1 MAAFAVI
8 YAVCAVIAV
17 ALAPTTPRVWRL
29 LGDWIAA
36 PVQVLAIIA
45 TATVVR
51 SRWSARGHD
60 RSMWALVCAFCVTSL
75 IASLVWNLLRKLGG
89 VPSLSYPD
97 LIYFLDYGLLT
108 AAYAVAFRRF
118 GGSFRDPLTWLDFVT
133 IVVAVIA
140 TFWGTLLGTFL
151 PPAHGPRV
159 DLPYAISYAA
169 SVSIWMAFAALL
181 FLRMPQFRPV
191 IVLLICAG
199 LIETIWE
206 VGWLATW
213 LTDRNYVGAF
223 YNFGDVL
230 AFTMIACAAALAE
243 QPEPEVTIDD
253 TERSAYSFAPTLSA
267 LSAIALFGASLASTR
282 APDAWVLVG
291 LVILA
296 VLLLVT
302 RQAAAHKKLAELNRA
317 LAFRVADARLTEL
330 VRQSA
335 DAFLIIDARGIV
347 TFASAATEAMIGMAP
362 PQAIGT
368 TAVDLFGPDHE
379 ETFARFLNRL
389 VAEPREAL
397 SLELSLEPADG
408 SPRTLRLLGAN
419 RLANVHIEGLTLTIS
434 DISEQRALERDVLT
448 AANHERLRLAGDIH
462 DGLGQELSGIALML
476 HALSKSP
483 ELEAL
488 KSRTELNAIVGH
500 VTEAIRGARDL
511 ARGLSPIY
519 VVRGSLRDALLRLKR
534 DAGAAP
540 PVHVEVDPALGELVI
555 DELPADHLY
564 RIAREAV
571 KNAMRH
577 GSCSKVEVWL
587 RVLDETLWLEISDDG
602 IGYDLRA
609 GADIGFGLRLMEYR
623 ARIIGA
629 SFEIVRRETGGTTV
643 RAQVRLG
650 TVARK
655 SAVDGPRS
663 EAINLRS

>member
-1 MAAFAVI
+1 M
-8 YAVCAVIAV
+8 
-17 ALAPTTPRVWRL
+17 L
-29 LGDWIAA
+29 
-36 PVQVLAIIA
+36 
-45 TATVVR
+45 
-51 SRWSARGHD
+51 
-60 RSMWALVCAFCVTSL
+60 
-75 IASLVWNLLRKLGG
+75 
-89 VPSLSYPD
+89 
-97 LIYFLDYGLLT
+97 
-108 AAYAVAFRRF
+108 
-118 GGSFRDPLTWLDFVT
+118 
-133 IVVAVIA
+133 
-140 TFWGTLLGTFL
+140 
-151 PPAHGPRV
+151 
-159 DLPYAISYAA
+159 
-169 SVSIWMAFAALL
+169 
-181 FLRMPQFRPV
+181 
-191 IVLLICAG
+191 
-199 LIETIWE
+199 
-206 VGWLATW
+206 
-213 LTDRNYVGAF
+213 
-223 YNFGDVL
+223 
-230 AFTMIACAAALAE
+230 CAAALTGD
-243 QPEPEVTIDD
+243 QPEPEVTLDD

-302 RQAAAHKKLAELNRA
+302 RQAAALKKLADLNRA

-335 DAFLIIDARGIV
+335 DAFLIIDSHGIV

-362 PQAIGT
+362 SHAIGN
-368 TAVDLFGPDHE
+368 AAASLFGPDHQ

-397 SLELSLEPADG
+397 SLELSLEPTHG

-448 AANHERLRLAGDIH
+448 AANHERLRLAGEIH

-476 HALSKSP
+476 HGLSKSP

-488 KSRTELNAIVGH
+488 RSRTELDAIVGH

-519 VVRGSLRDALLRLKR
+519 VVRGSLRDALQRLER
-534 DAGAAP
+534 EAGTNP
-540 PVHVEVDPALGELVI
+540 TVHVEVDPALGELVI

-571 KNAMRH
+571 KNAIRH
-577 GSCSKVEVWL
+577 GACSKIEVRL
-587 RVLDETLWLEISDDG
+587 RVLDETLWLEIADDG
-602 IGYDLRA
+602 IGYELRA
-609 GADIGFGLRLMEYR
+609 VADNGFGLRLMEYR

-629 SFEIVRRETGGTTV
+629 SFEIARRETGGTTV
-643 RAQVRLG
+643 RALVRLG

-655 SAVDGPRS
+655 SAVDGRRR
-663 EAINLRS
+663 EAMNLPVR